1 MPETFTIVGAG
12 AIGAIVGVH
21 LMRAG
26 HEVDYIEANR
36 AHVAA
41 IREHGL
47 RLTGALEAVVQP
59 PVMLPEEADRPLRNV
74 LLAVKSRHTED
85 ALATIAPL
93 LAADGYVASLQ
104 NGLEEYK
111 IARTVGRQRTI
122 GAFLTFGGHYREPGL
137 VVYGGPGS
145 FRIGELDSGTTPR
158 LAALRAAL
166 ASLQPVEITP
176 NIFGCLWA
184 KMSLG
189 AIYNATALVSADV
202 TEQYGHAR
210 YRALF
215 GRLCGEVVA
224 VADAAGVRCEP
235 FDGFDPAVFRPGTPA
250 DEAAIAASWEGQRR
264 YWHRHGPGAQRT
276 GVWRDLAVHKR
287 KTEIDEMIGSVRKV
301 AREHGVATPLLDALT
316 AFVHEVEDGTR
327 ELGWHNLDALS
338 ARAGVME
345 MQSTP
350 HPE

>member
-1 MPETFTIVGAG
+1 MAQEVIPNGFTIVGAG

-26 HEVDYIEANR
+26 HGVAYIETNR

-41 IREHGL
+41 IRDGGL
-47 RLTGALEAVVQP
+47 RLTGALDAVVRPQ
-59 PVMLPEEADRPLRNV
+59 VMLPEEAPPLRQV

-93 LAADGYVASLQ
+93 LAPDGYVVSLQ

-111 IARTVGRQRTI
+111 IARAVGRARTI

-145 FRIGELDSGTTPR
+145 FRIGELDGRTTPR
-158 LAALRAAL
+158 LEALRAAFM
-166 ASLQPVEITP
+166 SLQPVEITP

-202 TEQYGHAR
+202 TEQYGHAH

-215 GRLCGEVVA
+215 ARLCGEVVA

-235 FDGFDPAVFRPGTPA
+235 FDGFDPAVFRPGAAA
-250 DEAAIAASWEGQRR
+250 DEAAIAASWDGQRR
-264 YWHRHGPGAQRT
+264 YWNRHGPGAQRT
-276 GVWRDLAVHKR
+276 GVWRDLAIHKR
-287 KTEIDEMIGSVRKV
+287 KTEIDEMIGAVRKV
-301 AREHGVATPLLDALT
+301 AREHAVATPLLDALT
-316 AFVHEVEDGTR
+316 AMVHEVEDGKR
-327 ELGWHNLDALS
+327 ELGYHNLDALIV
-338 ARAGVME
+338 RAQTSPPM
-345 MQSTP
+345 
-350 HPE
+350 

>member
-1 MPETFTIVGAG
+1 MTQDFTIVGAG

-26 HEVDYIEANR
+26 HGVEFVETNR

-41 IREHGL
+41 IRERGL
-47 RLTGALEAVVQP
+47 RLTGALDAVVWPQ
-59 PVMLPEEADRPLRNV
+59 VMLPEEARPLRQV

-85 ALATIAPL
+85 ALRTIAPL

-111 IARTVGRQRTI
+111 IARGVGRERTI

-145 FRIGELDSGTTPR
+145 FRVGELDGGTTPR
-158 LAALRAAL
+158 LEALRGAL

-202 TEQYGHAR
+202 TEQYGHAQ

-215 GRLCGEVVA
+215 GLLCGEVVA
-224 VADAAGVRCEP
+224 VADAASVRCEP
-235 FDGFDPAVFRPGTPA
+235 FDGFEPAVFRPGAPV
-250 DEAAIAASWEGQRR
+250 DDRAIAAAWEGQRR
-264 YWHRHGPGAQRT
+264 YWSRHGPGAQRT
-276 GVWRDLAVHKR
+276 GVWRDLAIHKR
-287 KTEIDEMIGSVRKV
+287 KTEIDEMIGAVRKV
-301 AREHGVATPLLDALT
+301 AQEHGVKTPLLDALT
-316 AFVHEVEDGTR
+316 AMVHEVEDGAR
-327 ELGWHNLDALS
+327 ALGYANLDALV
-338 ARAGVME
+338 ARARLPAL
-345 MQSTP
+345 Q
-350 HPE
+350 

>member
-1 MPETFTIVGAG
+1 VTQDFTIVGAG
-12 AIGAIVGVH
+12 AIGAIAGVH

-26 HEVDYIEANR
+26 HGVEYIESNR

-41 IREHGL
+41 IRERGL
-47 RLTGALEAVVQP
+47 RLTGAIEAVVWP
-59 PVMLPEEADRPLRNV
+59 RVMLPEEAGPLRHV
-74 LLAVKSRHTED
+74 LLAVKSRHSEE
-85 ALATIAPL
+85 ALKTIAPL
-93 LAADGYVASLQ
+93 LAAGGYVASLQ

-111 IARTVGRQRTI
+111 IARAVGTERTI

-145 FRIGELDSGTTPR
+145 FRIGELDGSTTPR
-158 LAALRAAL
+158 LQALRTAL
-166 ASLQPVEITP
+166 ASLQPVEITS

-189 AIYNATALVSADV
+189 AIYNATALVSVDV
-202 TEQYGHAR
+202 TEQYAEAR

-235 FDGFDPAVFRPGTPA
+235 FDGFDPGAFRPGAPV

-264 YWHRHGPGAQRT
+264 YWSRHGPGAQRT
-276 GVWRDLAVHKR
+276 GVWRDLAIHKR
-287 KTEIDEMIGSVRKV
+287 KTEIDEMTGAVRKV
-301 AREHGVATPLLDALT
+301 AQERGVETKLLDALT
-316 AFVHEVEDGTR
+316 AMVHEVEDGKR
-327 ELGWHNLDALS
+327 ALGARNLDEL
-338 ARAGVME
+338 ARAGAPATE
-345 MQSTP
+345 
-350 HPE
+350 